1 MFRLQESII
10 ANHWHTAHSETAPC
24 VLKKAKT
31 TLMLHEVQ
39 AAAGVPCRA
48 DKESDRRGD
57 TVARQFLFSH
67 AMTRQAS
74 ESLSASAGVSGSCES
89 SVR

>member
-1 MFRLQESII
+1 
-10 ANHWHTAHSETAPC
+10 
-24 VLKKAKT
+24 
-31 TLMLHEVQ
+31 MLHEVQ

-48 DKESDRRGD
+48 DKESDSARHGD
-57 TVARQFLFSH
+57 TVACQFLFSH
-67 AMTRQAS
+67 AMARQAS

>member
-1 MFRLQESII
+1 
-10 ANHWHTAHSETAPC
+10 
-24 VLKKAKT
+24 
-31 TLMLHEVQ
+31 MLHEVQ

-48 DKESDRRGD
+48 DKESD